1 MSAGDNP
8 EAIFT
13 CRKCG
18 ECCRGYGGTFVSEKD
33 IEAIS
38 RYLKIDSRR
47 LIAEFCQLSGGKAV
61 LAQGKNGYC
70 LLWDKD
76 KQCTIQPVKPEMCKK
91 WPFIESILADVNNWR
106 IMAALC
112 AGIRTDV
119 PGRLIKECVKK
130 VLSTNSEFL
139 ESV

>member
-13 CRKCG
+13 CRRCG
-18 ECCRGYGGTFVSEKD
+18 QCCRGYGGTFVSEKD

-61 LAQGKNGYC
+61 LAQGKNGFC

-91 WPFIESILADVNNWR
+91 WPFIESLLVDPKNWQAMASSCPGIQAD
-106 IMAALC
+106 A
-112 AGIRTDV
+112 
-119 PGRLIKECVKK
+119 PEPLIKECVKK
-130 VLSTNSEFL
+130 ALSSDE
-139 ESV
+139 